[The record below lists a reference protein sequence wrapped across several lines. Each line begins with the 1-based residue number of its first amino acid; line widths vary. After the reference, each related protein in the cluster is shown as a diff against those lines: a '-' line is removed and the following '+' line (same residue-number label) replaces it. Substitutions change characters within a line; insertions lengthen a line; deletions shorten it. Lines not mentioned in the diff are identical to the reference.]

1 MEADVLSTQT
11 DEQLMQHYAEL
22 NDMEAFKMLYERY
35 KNILYRYVLRFVYP
49 PASAEE
55 VYQDVWLR
63 LIDARQRYKPSAS
76 FKTYLFTIARNRI
89 TDYFRR
95 KKIQLV
101 SDEGVLVDMAIQAD
115 PVDADDPVAIL
126 QADHTQQQILQAV
139 FQLPHEQKE
148 VFLLKNEVG
157 LSLAEISA
165 LTDADVEACK
175 SRYRYAIRSLRKQLE
190 VGDHDAK

>member
-1 MEADVLSTQT
+1 MLSTQT

>member
-1 MEADVLSTQT
+1 VLSTQT

-101 SDEGVLVDMAIQAD
+101 SDEGVLVDMAIKAD

>member
-101 SDEGVLVDMAIQAD
+101 SDEGVLVDMAIKAD